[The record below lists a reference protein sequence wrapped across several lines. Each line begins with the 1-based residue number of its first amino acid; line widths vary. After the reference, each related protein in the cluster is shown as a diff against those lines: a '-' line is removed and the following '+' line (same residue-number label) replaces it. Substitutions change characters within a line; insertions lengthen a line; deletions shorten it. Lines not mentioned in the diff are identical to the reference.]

1 MKIKNNRCLLDIFLW
16 IFATSIHLAHLQAG
30 ESGSSLWDIVYKYTP
45 SYGNYCG
52 PNMTYGGPSSLVCPL
67 PIDDMDAACAA
78 HDYLYSHTTETDYY
92 SRALADLKLT
102 GSFLTSPATSLK
114 SLTYSTAGSIAM
126 PLQSIRWAAQGINN
140 EANQSL
146 NTIEPTLKE
155 YQKVKTQEQ
164 RAYQEQQKQYYAEVM
179 RINNEKYSRLLKL
192 SEQRADANAKQEIQY
207 WSEYYDKLMK
217 QAAQKYS
224 NPYH

>member
-1 MKIKNNRCLLDIFLW
+1 
-16 IFATSIHLAHLQAG
+16 
-30 ESGSSLWDIVYKYTP
+30 
-45 SYGNYCG
+45 
-52 PNMTYGGPSSLVCPL
+52 MTYGGPDSLVCPL
-67 PIDDMDAACAA
+67 PIDEMDAACAA
-78 HDYLYSHTTETDYY
+78 HDYLYSHTTGRDYFP
-92 SRALADLKLT
+92 RALADLKLT

-126 PLQSIRWAAQGINN
+126 PVQSMRWTAQGISN
-140 EANQSL
+140 EAKQSL

-155 YQKVKTQEQ
+155 YQKAKTQEQ
-164 RAYQEQQKQYYAEVM
+164 RTYQEQQQQYYAEVM

-192 SEQRADANAKQEIQY
+192 SEEHAAANAKQEIQY

>member
-1 MKIKNNRCLLDIFLW
+1 LLDISLW

-30 ESGSSLWDIVYKYTP
+30 ESGFSLWDTIYKYIP

-52 PNMTYGGPSSLVCPL
+52 PNMTYGGPDSLVCPL
-67 PIDDMDAACAA
+67 PIDEMDAACAA
-78 HDYLYSHTTETDYY
+78 HDYLYSHTTGSDYFP
-92 SRALADLKLT
+92 RALADLKLT
-102 GSFLTSPATSLK
+102 GSFLTSPSTSLN

-126 PLQSIRWAAQGINN
+126 PVQSIRWTAQGISN
-140 EANQSL
+140 EAKQSL
-146 NTIEPTLKE
+146 NTIEPPLKE
-155 YQKVKTQEQ
+155 YQKEKNQEQ
-164 RAYQEQQKQYYAEVM
+164 RTYQEQQKLYYAEVM

-192 SEQRADANAKQEIQY
+192 SEQRAEANAKQEIQY
-207 WSEYYDKLMK
+207 WSDYYDKLIK